1 MRPLV
6 FGYVRALSPTD
17 DPVEDE
23 DPSDSPAAEITA
35 LQDELTA
42 FAEAEGLTLATIYTD
57 RADTV
62 PAAFHALVEA
72 VRRHNAWGVV
82 VPSLHHLGG
91 PALPALKHH
100 LEHSTGAHVL
110 VVHATGRS
118 KQRGDPR

>member
-6 FGYVRALSPTD
+6 FGYVQASTD
-17 DPVEDE
+17 DLVDDDE
-23 DPSDSPAAEITA
+23 PSHSPAE

-42 FAEAEGLTLATIYTD
+42 FAEAEGLTLANIYTD

-100 LEHSTGAHVL
+100 LEHQTGARVL
-110 VVHATGRS
+110 VVHAS
-118 KQRGDPR
+118 KKRGDLR